1 MQANPNV
8 GVIGVGAMGMQVAKR
23 LLECGF
29 PTFVR
34 DVRPEAED
42 EARAAGA
49 VVCASPAEMGR
60 ACRFVITLVVDAA
73 QTSEVIVGRN
83 GALETLAPG
92 SVVIM
97 SSTIQ
102 PAAAQAL
109 AEPLAARRVHFLDAP
124 CSGGPAKAR
133 AGTMSMMLAGAGAAF
148 GSAAPVL
155 EAISGTRV
163 RIGEQPGDGSKA
175 KIVNNMLAGVNLAAA
190 CEAMALAIKLQLD
203 PHTMFEVIAAS
214 SGGSWMFSDRMPRM
228 LAGDYAPRAAVEILR
243 KDLAILLE
251 TARSER
257 FPAVVARAAHTLYE
271 DAARLGY
278 GHEDDVALMK
288 VYRTLSGIRLPG
300 DSDP

>member
-1 MQANPNV
+1 MQAKPNV

-34 DVRPEAED
+34 DIRPEAED

-49 VVCASPAEMGR
+49 VVSSSPAELGR
-60 ACRFVITLVVDAA
+60 ACRLVVTLVVDAE
-73 QTSEVIVGRN
+73 QTRDVIVGRH
-83 GALETLAPG
+83 GVIETLAPG
-92 SVVIM
+92 GAVIM

-102 PAAAQAL
+102 PDAAQAL
-109 AEPLAARRVHFLDAP
+109 AEPLAARRLHFLDAP

-133 AGTMSMMLAGAGAAF
+133 AGSMSMMLAGADAAF
-148 GSAAPVL
+148 DRAAVVL

-163 RIGEQPGDGSKA
+163 RISDRPGDGSKA

-203 PHTMFEVIAAS
+203 PQTMVEVIGAS
-214 SGGSWMFSDRMPRM
+214 SGGSWMFSDRMPRV
-228 LAGDYAPRAAVEILR
+228 LAGDYAPRAAIDILR

-251 TARSER
+251 TARNER
-257 FPAVVARAAHTLYE
+257 FPALVARAAHALYE
-271 DAARLGY
+271 DASRLGH
-278 GHEDDVALMK
+278 GHEDDAALMK
-288 VYRTLSGIRLPG
+288 VYQTLTGIALPG
-300 DSDP
+300 DA

>member
-1 MQANPNV
+1 MPSSAS
-8 GVIGVGAMGMQVAKR
+8 
-23 LLECGF
+23 
-29 PTFVR
+29 
-34 DVRPEAED
+34 
-42 EARAAGA
+42 
-49 VVCASPAEMGR
+49 SPAELGR
-60 ACRFVITLVVDAA
+60 ACRCVVTLVVDAE
-73 QTSEVIVGRN
+73 QTRDVIVGRQ
-83 GALETLAPG
+83 GAIETLAPG

-102 PAAAQAL
+102 PDAAQAL

-133 AGTMSMMLAGAGAAF
+133 AGSMSMMLAGADAAF
-148 GSAAPVL
+148 ERAAAVL

-163 RIGEQPGDGSKA
+163 RISERPGDGSKA

-203 PHTMFEVIAAS
+203 PRTMFEVIAAS
-214 SGGSWMFSDRMPRM
+214 SGGSWMFSDRMPRV

-271 DAARLGY
+271 DASRLGY
-278 GHEDDVALMK
+278 GHEDDAALMK
-288 VYRTLSGIRLPG
+288 VYQTLTGIALPG
-300 DSDP
+300 DQ